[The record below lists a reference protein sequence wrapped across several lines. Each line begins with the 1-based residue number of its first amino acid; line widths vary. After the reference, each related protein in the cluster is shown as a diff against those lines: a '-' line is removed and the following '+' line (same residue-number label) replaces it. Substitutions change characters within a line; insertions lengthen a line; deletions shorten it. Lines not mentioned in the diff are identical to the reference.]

1 MGLAEPVRIRRIL
14 LPSFRQGAGKE
25 ERVMMGENLLRNY
38 LEVSAVII
46 FCVGL
51 STMLFH
57 QNLIKKIIGFNIMDT
72 SVFLFLAAEGYISG
86 RRAPILSEGQGS
98 GIEMYVNPI
107 PSALVLTG
115 IVVSVSVTAVA
126 LALALRLYEQYKTL
140 NMDEIFILRRGEN
153 L

>member
-1 MGLAEPVRIRRIL
+1 
-14 LPSFRQGAGKE
+14 
-25 ERVMMGENLLRNY
+25 MMGEHLLRNY
-38 LEVSAVII
+38 LEVGAVII

-72 SVFLFLAAEGYISG
+72 SAFLFLAAEGYIAG
-86 RRAPILSEGQGS
+86 RRAPILSEGGA
-98 GIEMYVNPI
+98 GDMGVYINPI

-126 LALALRLYEQYKTL
+126 LALTLRLYEQYKTL
-140 NMDEIFILRRGEN
+140 NMDEIFILHRGEN